1 MLWTWGNPQRKPTLT
16 HKRPEWACKRCGAR
30 NSIPHLDPWP
40 HLPRGPLYIGHDKY
54 RQLKL
59 YPIPPG
65 QVEEIWAVPYSIR
78 SFVFQA
84 SQQLSRCAYSTS
96 KWGEVMGEPVFSD
109 RCRDGDDFS
118 CHESWPCYMVGGWT
132 KGKATCPLWEEVS
145 KLCQTEIEC
154 KFLHWYLGLVKDRQF
169 PMLIP
174 QARIGIAERRRP
186 DFVLFVPLQYWKYK
200 WYAIQLDKAHGEGT
214 AKSDELRDTEI
225 SIHGYEVIR
234 LKPEDQGYLEEVKRL
249 VEMIELEMGEA
260 ESNPWGV
267 AVLAPTV
274 LREEAE
280 DQVPF

>member
-1 MLWTWGNPQRKPTLT
+1 
-16 HKRPEWACKRCGAR
+16 
-30 NSIPHLDPWP
+30 
-40 HLPRGPLYIGHDKY
+40 
-54 RQLKL
+54 
-59 YPIPPG
+59 
-65 QVEEIWAVPYSIR
+65 
-78 SFVFQA
+78 
-84 SQQLSRCAYSTS
+84 
-96 KWGEVMGEPVFSD
+96 
-109 RCRDGDDFS
+109 
-118 CHESWPCYMVGGWT
+118 MVGGWT